1 MRLLIVSVAFFVTS
15 TAAAQSRWT
24 VSTGPEWSRGE
35 IAALRTWGWRFR
47 AEYDLTRPNSVLG
60 LRLESGA
67 RWSPTQGY
75 RWNSFIGTVSGT
87 EQKFDVMLGFN
98 TSLSPMPQARVSPYF
113 TAGIFGRQQWI
124 HGSRSDVNSPP
135 PPVSTQ
141 THGDIIG
148 AFGVGLR
155 ARLGGRTFQSE
166 YRRLHSQASV
176 MLGTRL
182 PF

>member
-1 MRLLIVSVAFFVTS
+1 MRLFIVGALVLLTS

-35 IAALRTWGWRFR
+35 IAALRTWGIRFR

-75 RWNSFIGTVSGT
+75 LWNSFVGTVSGV
-87 EQKFDVMLGFN
+87 EQKFDLMLGLN
-98 TSLSPMPQARVSPYF
+98 ASLSPMPRARVSPYF
-113 TAGIFGRQQWI
+113 TAGIFGRQEWI
-124 HGSRSDVNSPP
+124 RGSRSYEGSPP
-135 PPVSTQ
+135 PAVGTQ

-155 ARLGGRTFQSE
+155 ARPGGRTFQLE